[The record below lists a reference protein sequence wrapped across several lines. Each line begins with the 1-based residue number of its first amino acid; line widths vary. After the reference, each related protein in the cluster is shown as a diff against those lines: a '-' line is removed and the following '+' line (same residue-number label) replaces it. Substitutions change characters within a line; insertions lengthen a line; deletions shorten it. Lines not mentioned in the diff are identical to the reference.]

1 MTRSTNPSVPD
12 PIHFLRA
19 AAISL
24 ALSLVGCGGG
34 EESQQA
40 EAPPPPPPVQVVEL
54 ESVADVMKRLG
65 IDRRVRMDESER
77 PNTGNP
83 EADLRALEATLT
95 FFDGM
100 VRGSA
105 DKVQPML
112 GDEDRKTLAL
122 MRQDG
127 QWEAATGAIDRV
139 TVGCAA
145 GQEPDTVMA
154 LGIYMN
160 GDRFETQLWTA
171 RLGDDAV
178 RFEAVPQPPGIIDQ
192 LKGNKAEPRVQQ
204 WMKMLKEQVERSRQP
219 DEKVEI
225 PQQDRSLEGEGG
237 DGAGSEDIPS
247 SPGAPGGQPSAPRGP
262 GKRKPGGPTVPGPSG
277 PGGPSGPAGPGGSM
291 GA

>member
-12 PIHFLRA
+12 PAHLLRV
-19 AAISL
+19 AAI
-24 ALSLVGCGGG
+24 AAVLSLTACGGG
-34 EESQQA
+34 EEEQQA
-40 EAPPPPPPVQVVEL
+40 EAPPPPPPVQAVEV

-65 IDRRVRMDESER
+65 TDRRVRMDESER

-105 DKVQPML
+105 DRVQPLL

-127 QWEAATGAIDRV
+127 QWEAATAAIDRV

-145 GQEPDTVMA
+145 GQEPETVMA

-160 GDRFETQLWTA
+160 GDRFEAQLWTA
-171 RLGDDAV
+171 HWGAEVV

-204 WMKMLKEQVERSRQP
+204 WMKILKEQVERSKQP
-219 DEKVEI
+219 DEKVET

-237 DGAGSEDIPS
+237 DGAGSEDGPS

-277 PGGPSGPAGPGGSM
+277 PGGPSGPAGPGGSQS
-291 GA
+291 A

>member
-12 PIHFLRA
+12 PAHMLRA
-19 AAISL
+19 AVLALPLSL
-24 ALSLVGCGGG
+24 AACGGD
-34 EESQQA
+34 EEQQT

-83 EADLRALEATLT
+83 QADLRALEATLT

-112 GDEDRKTLAL
+112 GDEDRRTLAL

-127 QWEAATGAIDRV
+127 QWEAATATIDRV
-139 TVGCAA
+139 SVGCAA

-160 GDRFETQLWTA
+160 GDRFEAQLWTA

-192 LKGNKAEPRVQQ
+192 LKGNTAEPRVQQ

-225 PQQDRSLEGEGG
+225 PQQDRSLEG
-237 DGAGSEDIPS
+237 DDAGSEDSPS
-247 SPGAPGGQPSAPRGP
+247 TPGAPGGQPSAPRGP
-262 GKRKPGGPTVPGPSG
+262 GKRKPGGTPVNPPSG
-277 PGGPSGPAGPGGSM
+277 PGGPGSPASPGG
-291 GA
+291 

>member
-12 PIHFLRA
+12 PAHLLRVA
-19 AAISL
+19 AAAAVLSL
-24 ALSLVGCGGG
+24 AACSGDS
-34 EESQQA
+34 EDQA
-40 EAPPPPPPVQVVEL
+40 EAPPPPPPVQAVEV

-65 IDRRVRMDESER
+65 TDRRVRMDESER

-83 EADLRALEATLT
+83 ETDQRALEATLT

-105 DKVQPML
+105 DRVQPML

-127 QWEAATGAIDRV
+127 QWEAATAAIDRV

-145 GQEPDTVMA
+145 GQEPETVMA

-160 GDRFETQLWTA
+160 GDRFEAQLWTA
-171 RLGDDAV
+171 RLDGETV

-204 WMKMLKEQVERSRQP
+204 WMKILKEQVERSKQP

-237 DGAGSEDIPS
+237 DDAGSEDSPS
-247 SPGAPGGQPSAPRGP
+247 SPGGQPSTPRGP
-262 GKRKPGGPTVPGPSG
+262 GKRKPGGTPVNPPSS
-277 PGGPSGPAGPGGSM
+277 PGGPGSPSAPGG
-291 GA
+291 